1 MVVKVTNL
9 RVAKPLFIDLQK
21 GADEELSRQLF
32 DGIADR
38 VRSSGKAPV
47 TYRLAPRCPRTGRE
61 KLRLCFEVKRFHGLH
76 RLAAWGL

>member
-1 MVVKVTNL
+1 MVIEVTNL
-9 RVAKPLFIDLQK
+9 RIAEPLFIDLEK
-21 GADEELSRQLF
+21 SADEELSRQLF